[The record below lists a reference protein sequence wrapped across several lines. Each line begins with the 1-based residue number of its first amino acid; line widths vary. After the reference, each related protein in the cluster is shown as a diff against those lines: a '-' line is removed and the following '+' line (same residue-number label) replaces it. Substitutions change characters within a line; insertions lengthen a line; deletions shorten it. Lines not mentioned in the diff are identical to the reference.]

1 MIMEKLA
8 RQEKM
13 ELQYV
18 NVYDETGTVY
28 CLL

>member
-18 NVYDETGTVY
+18 NVYGETNSVY